1 MPPKRKS
8 TSKQPEQ
15 SVKTSDKRAKTARDE
30 GDEGSSGTTVH
41 DSSVNLDSLPQVS
54 MDLICSVLAARK
66 MYEELQNLRVANR
79 SCKRAIDFYL
89 ESKSNIPPIK
99 TIRICDI
106 IDVYRTSFKVELLLP
121 KKSLVLHP
129 RLYDLRFRIVSKL
142 NEGEKFCATIPV
154 RNGKDE
160 VMNAIADAL
169 SNTVDEVRIER
180 VRSEEELGRFNRVL
194 GNAKVKFLRVTLDKN
209 YYDEGAGLL
218 SMARVHA
225 VDHFQLCTRSTLWS
239 LEDPESFISE
249 IVKLTKSGMIQ
260 SLLWDGKVLNIS
272 DQNWNRIAASLN
284 RTCEYDPD
292 DSKLTW
298 NPRAD
303 TIDEWNGRRDEAMW
317 VYNRVGLASISA
329 IMKFL
334 TVLVLIALIVAVVQ
348 GGGRN
353 KRFKVD
359 GR

>member
-66 MYEELQNLRVANR
+66 MYEELQNLRV
-79 SCKRAIDFYL
+79 
-89 ESKSNIPPIK
+89 
-99 TIRICDI
+99 
-106 IDVYRTSFKVELLLP
+106 
-121 KKSLVLHP
+121 
-129 RLYDLRFRIVSKL
+129 
-142 NEGEKFCATIPV
+142 KFCATIPV

-298 NPRAD
+298 NP
-303 TIDEWNGRRDEAMW
+303 
-317 VYNRVGLASISA
+317 
-329 IMKFL
+329 
-334 TVLVLIALIVAVVQ
+334 
-348 GGGRN
+348 
-353 KRFKVD
+353 
-359 GR
+359 